1 MSDVCSSDLG
11 RERVHMLRMKGFDD
25 RLGGQTR
32 ERLALLGPAGF
43 TRIGAAVR
51 HAGQLLKKQSGM
63 PYQLVVLITDG
74 LSYDDGYEG
83 THGEADTRRSIAEL
97 RAHHIAC
104 LCISVGSGADDM
116 RLRRVFGEAAFLRT
130 DDSAHVEIGRAH
142 V

>member
-1 MSDVCSSDLG
+1 MFAGLLLFFSSIRRHTRCAL
-11 RERVHMLRMKGFDD
+11 VTGF
-25 RLGGQTR
+25 QTC
-32 ERLALLGPAGF
+32 ALP
-43 TRIGAAVR
+43 I
-51 HAGQLLKKQSGM
+51 
-63 PYQLVVLITDG
+63 YG

-130 DDSAHVEIGRAH
+130 DDSAHVARRIGQLFAQAIALVRH
-142 V
+142 R

>member
-1 MSDVCSSDLG
+1 
-11 RERVHMLRMKGFDD
+11 
-25 RLGGQTR
+25 
-32 ERLALLGPAGF
+32 
-43 TRIGAAVR
+43 
-51 HAGQLLKKQSGM
+51 M

-130 DDSAHVEIGRAH
+130 DDSEHVEIGRAAWRARGWKD
-142 V
+142 VEILGVAGSLKKKQNRD

>member
-1 MSDVCSSDLG
+1 
-11 RERVHMLRMKGFDD
+11 
-25 RLGGQTR
+25 
-32 ERLALLGPAGF
+32 
-43 TRIGAAVR
+43 
-51 HAGQLLKKQSGM
+51 M

-116 RLRRVFGEAAFLRT
+116 RLRRVFGEASFLRT
-130 DDSAHVEIGRAH
+130 DDSEHVSRRLGQMVAQAIALERDRRNVVRHQRDPLPARQKRPWH
-142 V
+142 RE